1 MLRNLVSYVK
11 DSDYLIGVYKNKIYI
26 YNYKYIIDVNS
37 DNIKIN
43 LGDKKIK
50 INGKNIVVEK
60 LENKEILIKL
70 ECKGI
75 EFYG

>member
-1 MLRNLVSYVK
+1 MLRNLVSYIK
-11 DSDYLIGVYKNKIYI
+11 DNDYLVGVYKNKIYI
-26 YNYKYIIDVNS
+26 YNYKYIMDIDSN
-37 DNIKIN
+37 NIKIN
-43 LGDKKIK
+43 LGNKKVK

-75 EFYG
+75 EFYE

>member
-11 DSDYLIGVYKNKIYI
+11 DKDYLIGIYKNKVYV
-26 YNYKYIIDVNS
+26 YNYKYVIDIDSNS
-37 DNIKIN
+37 VKIN
-43 LGDKKIK
+43 LGDNKLKIL
-50 INGKNIVVEK
+50 GKNIVVEK

-75 EFYG
+75 EFYE